1 MELQVYKNAEFGSVR
16 TTTIGGQPYFV
27 GKDVAD
33 ILGYANTRK
42 ALIDH
47 IDDEDKGVTKC
58 DTLGGKQ
65 DLIIINESGLY
76 SLILS
81 SKMPNAKKFKRW
93 VTSEVLPA
101 IRKHGLYA
109 TDDLIANPDL
119 AIAAFTALK
128 EEREKNKELMAAV
141 AIGQQQIAEMKPK
154 ATYYDVV
161 LKCRDAVNISVIAK
175 DYGWSAMRM
184 NEYLHEKGIQFKQG
198 DIWLLYQKYAPNG
211 YTKTNTH
218 IYEDS
223 KGIQHTKVHT
233 KWTQKGRLFIY
244 EQLKADGIY
253 PQIEMEV

>member
-16 TTTIGGQPYFV
+16 TTTLGGQPYFV
-27 GKDVAD
+27 GKDVAG
-33 ILGYANTRK
+33 ILGYSNTRK

-47 IDDEDKGVTKC
+47 VDEEDKGVTKC

-65 DLIIINESGLY
+65 DLVIINESGLY

-184 NEYLHEKGIQFKQG
+184 NEYLHEKGIQFKQA